1 MNHVLAQAVNRV
13 YVMNGHHWWR
23 GLIAVVVLAAIIGVV
38 VWAVVRVTSH
48 RRPSADSTASPGR
61 MSAEDV
67 LADRLARGE
76 IDTEEYRQRLS
87 ALRGG

>member
-1 MNHVLAQAVNRV
+1 MDHVLVEAVNRV
-13 YVMNGHHWWR
+13 YVTSGHHWWR
-23 GLIAVVVLAAIIGVV
+23 GLIALAVLAAIIGVV
-38 VWAVVRVTSH
+38 VWAVVRWTSH
-48 RRPSADSTASPGR
+48 RPPSAGTTTSPGR
-61 MSAEDV
+61 TNAEDV